1 MLQIS
6 IKNKIGVILFI
17 LLCLSA
23 ITGYYTY
30 LVSTKLAF
38 IRILPI
44 AAFCF
49 LLCLPKSKYD
59 RSYCYTVGFSLFI
72 LHILFFSL
80 FLCRVCKT
88 S

>member
-59 RSYCYTVGFSLFI
+59 RSYCYTVGFPCLYCI
-72 LHILFFSL
+72 YCFSL
-80 FLCRVCKT
+80 YFLCRVCKT